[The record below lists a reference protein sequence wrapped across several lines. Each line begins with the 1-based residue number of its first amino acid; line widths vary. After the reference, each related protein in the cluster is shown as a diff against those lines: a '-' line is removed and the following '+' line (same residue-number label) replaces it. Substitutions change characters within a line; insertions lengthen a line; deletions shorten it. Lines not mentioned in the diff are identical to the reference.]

1 VPHRALFIWLP
12 TDRSQ
17 IELVLGATATVLA
30 QADEPIDLIVAD
42 PPWALGRAERTSAY
56 QRTYV
61 RNHHQVV
68 GGYVEVDPAEY
79 AAFAAEWVAAAGAAL
94 RPGGY
99 LAVVT
104 GGQQAARVQ
113 PPTRRE
119 AASAGRVSGL
129 PEAQRT
135 QPDSFRR

>member
-1 VPHRALFIWLP
+1 M
-12 TDRSQ
+12 
-17 IELVLGATATVLA
+17 
-30 QADEPIDLIVAD
+30 
-42 PPWALGRAERTSAY
+42 
-56 QRTYV
+56 
-61 RNHHQVV
+61 

-113 PPTRRE
+113 PPQGAKPERGRPAGSRDFLKLNE
-119 AASAGRVSGL
+119 HNQIRSVASRPWTLHADF
-129 PEAQRT
+129 T
-135 QPDSFRR
+135 